1 MTHTKTNKIPIWIN
15 LLNIIVV
22 AILVFQMYACFINPS
37 MAYGAFENI
46 ESNRQAILTL
56 AGRNLVM
63 VIITLLALKSQNSKF
78 LLLIFIVNFT
88 RELYDMLLVGYLNSF
103 SLNGIGMMLTFLIF
117 LIPYVLAIKK
127 LKQLNHQE

>member
-1 MTHTKTNKIPIWIN
+1 
-15 LLNIIVV
+15 
-22 AILVFQMYACFINPS
+22 
-37 MAYGAFENI
+37 
-46 ESNRQAILTL
+46 
-56 AGRNLVM
+56 M